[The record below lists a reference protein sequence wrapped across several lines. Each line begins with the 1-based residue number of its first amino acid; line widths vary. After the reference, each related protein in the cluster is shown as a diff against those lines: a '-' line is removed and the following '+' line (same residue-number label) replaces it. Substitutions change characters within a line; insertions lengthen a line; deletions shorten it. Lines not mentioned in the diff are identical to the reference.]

1 MTDGEVRRSS
11 RVLVAEFIA
20 GIGEGNKFTKLDLNR
35 AIPFYAQNDRRMRD
49 LRECGWVIDNYK
61 VNPSLA
67 PDEYLVREIGVRIDL
82 GERPPKPARKTVGG
96 AKRRRILERDGHV
109 CAICG
114 VPAGEPFPDAPGRRA
129 VLTIGHLIPVARGG
143 TDDEN
148 NLRAECQRC
157 GDESRDNTLD
167 PPTTDFVLT
176 RARNIRSRKE
186 KKRLFAWMVARRKDP
201 DDTELV
207 FLDWCR
213 LPHSEQ
219 LRVMQEFGKQVLADD
234 DG

>member
-1 MTDGEVRRSS
+1 MTDGDVRRSS

-20 GIGEGNKFTKLDLNR
+20 GIGEGNKFTKLELNK

-61 VNPSLA
+61 VNPALA
-67 PDEYLVREIGVRIDL
+67 PDEYLVRRIGVRIDL
-82 GERPPKPARKTVGG
+82 GERPPKPARKTISG
-96 AKRRRILERDGHV
+96 AKRRRILERDGHM

-114 VPAGEPFPDAPGRRA
+114 VPAGEPFPDAPDRRA
-129 VLTIGHLIPVARGG
+129 VLTLGYLIAVADGG

-157 GDESRDNTLD
+157 GSESRDHTLA
-167 PPTTDFVLT
+167 PPTTDAVLT
-176 RARNIRSRKE
+176 HALDIPSRKE

-213 LPHSEQ
+213 LPHAEQ

-234 DG
+234 D